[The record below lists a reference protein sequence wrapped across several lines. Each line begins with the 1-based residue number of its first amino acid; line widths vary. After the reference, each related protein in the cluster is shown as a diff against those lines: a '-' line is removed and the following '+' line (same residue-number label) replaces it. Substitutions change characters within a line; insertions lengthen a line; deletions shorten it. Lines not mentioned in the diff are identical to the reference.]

1 MRCKLL
7 MLVLVVAV
15 LGFSGAD
22 QLKRGS
28 AYDGILRLHVIANS
42 DSCKDQGLKLQVKD
56 RVVALMRQELQGVEA
71 IDQARN
77 RTRECLPLIRQAAQ
91 AEVRKQGYDYPV
103 RVSMGEYEFPTR
115 FYGNLVFP
123 QGRYEAV
130 RVIIGEGKGRNW
142 WCVLF
147 PPLCLVSSQEQGLT
161 LNADPACSG
170 YEVRLKLREIW
181 HKEVRVTSN

>member
-1 MRCKLL
+1 MRRTLTA
-7 MLVLVVAV
+7 LVLLGAV
-15 LGFSGAD
+15 LGLVSLLRLNQGPV
-22 QLKRGS
+22 
-28 AYDGILRLHVIANS
+28 YDGVIRLHVIANS
-42 DSCKDQGLKLQVKD
+42 DSRQDQALKLQVKD
-56 RVVALMRQELQGVEA
+56 RVVALMRQELRGVQDL
-71 IDQARN
+71 DQAKN
-77 RTRECLPLIRQAAQ
+77 RTRGCLPLIQREVQ

-103 RVSMGEYEFPTR
+103 RVSMGQYEFPTR

-130 RVIIGEGKGRNW
+130 KVIIGDGQGRNW

-161 LNADPACSG
+161 LNADPG
-170 YEVRLKLREIW
+170 YEVKLKLREIW